1 MLNHFKDGSNIILH
15 CTNIEQ
21 KSKHQEANLHEF
33 NEFTDV
39 SHVSQIFQVISL
51 DFLGI
56 SPDFPTF
63 SSVVPGPGLSPRPE
77 RRAAARRGEP
87 RDAAGGA
94 GAGGLP
100 GGRGRRQGARGD
112 VGSHGVS

>member
-1 MLNHFKDGSNIILH
+1 MNSIQWIHRCFPYI
-15 CTNIEQ
+15 
-21 KSKHQEANLHEF
+21 
-33 NEFTDV
+33 
-39 SHVSQIFQVISL
+39 
-51 DFLGI
+51 
-56 SPDFPTF
+56 PDFPTF

-112 VGSHGVS
+112 VGRCFRRWLYTDMTDMIDICTVIIY